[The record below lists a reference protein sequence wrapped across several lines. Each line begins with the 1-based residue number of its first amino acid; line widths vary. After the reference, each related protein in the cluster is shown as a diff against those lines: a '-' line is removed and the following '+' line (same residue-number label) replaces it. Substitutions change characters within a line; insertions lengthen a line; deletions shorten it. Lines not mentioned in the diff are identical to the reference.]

1 MEKNL
6 NCDLTNKDFRD
17 KINIMSVLHDI
28 IFFICMFINFVC
40 IKWEELNMDK
50 GIKIKLNNSENNLN
64 PEQIKKD
71 FLDRVK
77 KSGDVQGVFQ
87 AVTDIYKDNQNKL
100 SNDIISCMFSILSK
114 CIDGHKNQKV
124 IKTEDLFN
132 LIYDVI
138 KSEKL
143 IDTQTYN
150 HMFDSLVKVEERNLD
165 NSPNENKIEIYF
177 KFAQQFWEKDNDIF
191 NNVLIKYIFDKLN
204 NLNNEGDNNK
214 VGPIKAVDI
223 FNLIR
228 AIQEKKGSTL
238 TEPVISSMFH
248 VLNSAIETG
257 NIENLTTENIFNLID
272 NILQSVKIND
282 AIGDLLGVLDKLNKR
297 KIKSKETE
305 KTKAIN
311 IFESIDYW
319 CRNRITSLGENII
332 LPIFQALESTMMIC
346 DLDGLDIEKVISL
359 FSDIWNNNKEN
370 ILANSININDNVD
383 DIVQHM
389 FGVLLF
395 AIKRG
400 NTEKLKN
407 LRISNL
413 VVLYYG
419 VLKNLKEQ
427 NKPIGECIL
436 KPMFVALEYALK
448 KCDHSDIELKQITDL
463 VANKDQKFRIA
474 TIKSV
479 FNVLFAAIKI
489 KNIDDEQIKK
499 LFEAIGIANIG
510 LSLENNEIVLKSE
523 LKNSKEI
530 IDCSEYI
537 DLFNKQLEIIIDTEA
552 KRTSSLNIKD
562 LNQENE
568 EINQKIES
576 QNKQTDKDKKLDQ
589 KLLAQQD
596 IDPVDFFRKNN
607 VDTPKITLQML
618 NDNFKLD
625 IREQDVK
632 IDFWEYTKA
641 IKKLINIIKK

>member
-87 AVTDIYKDNQNKL
+87 AVTDIYRDNQNKL

-114 CIDGHKNQKV
+114 CIDGHKNQNV

-297 KIKSKETE
+297 KIKSK
-305 KTKAIN
+305 
-311 IFESIDYW
+311 
-319 CRNRITSLGENII
+319 
-332 LPIFQALESTMMIC
+332 
-346 DLDGLDIEKVISL
+346 
-359 FSDIWNNNKEN
+359 
-370 ILANSININDNVD
+370 
-383 DIVQHM
+383 
-389 FGVLLF
+389 
-395 AIKRG
+395 
-400 NTEKLKN
+400 
-407 LRISNL
+407 
-413 VVLYYG
+413 
-419 VLKNLKEQ
+419 
-427 NKPIGECIL
+427 
-436 KPMFVALEYALK
+436 
-448 KCDHSDIELKQITDL
+448 
-463 VANKDQKFRIA
+463 
-474 TIKSV
+474 
-479 FNVLFAAIKI
+479 
-489 KNIDDEQIKK
+489 
-499 LFEAIGIANIG
+499 
-510 LSLENNEIVLKSE
+510 
-523 LKNSKEI
+523 
-530 IDCSEYI
+530 
-537 DLFNKQLEIIIDTEA
+537 
-552 KRTSSLNIKD
+552 
-562 LNQENE
+562 
-568 EINQKIES
+568 
-576 QNKQTDKDKKLDQ
+576 
-589 KLLAQQD
+589 
-596 IDPVDFFRKNN
+596 
-607 VDTPKITLQML
+607 
-618 NDNFKLD
+618 
-625 IREQDVK
+625 
-632 IDFWEYTKA
+632 
-641 IKKLINIIKK
+641 